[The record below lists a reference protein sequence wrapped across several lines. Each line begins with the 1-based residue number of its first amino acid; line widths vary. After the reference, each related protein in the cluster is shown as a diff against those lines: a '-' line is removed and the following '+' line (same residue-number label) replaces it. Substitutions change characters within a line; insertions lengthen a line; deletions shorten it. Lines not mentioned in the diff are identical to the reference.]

1 MKEVSV
7 VGEWPSFMLVKCWM
21 LCPVSLMSYL
31 SYWNTTINRFNMP
44 SFWFADGYFKQ
55 IWEFSIHKCTF
66 RCRSNFC
73 LMLNWSTVIYKQE
86 KFKKNLTK
94 IHYYLKGQILH
105 RYFYWWTHF
114 KHMAVMVFY
123 NVYQS
128 IDNVPM
134 YSYVCTDIISFT
146 IRCIHI

>member
-1 MKEVSV
+1 MYFPVPIKLLFNAQLVYGYLQTREV
-7 VGEWPSFMLVKCWM
+7 
-21 LCPVSLMSYL
+21 
-31 SYWNTTINRFNMP
+31 
-44 SFWFADGYFKQ
+44 Q
-55 IWEFSIHKCTF
+55 
-66 RCRSNFC
+66 
-73 LMLNWSTVIYKQE
+73 
-86 KFKKNLTK
+86 KKNIKK

-105 RYFYWWTHF
+105 WWTHF